1 MRELTDIA
9 GRIFGTTSGLIFSKR
24 KDRKTADARHAIIYY
39 LVTNEGANISG
50 AARILNLDH
59 STGHSAIKK
68 VRGLLETSRE
78 FREKYELF
86 FEKAKN
92 RYVTVN
98 DAYEVVLCNT
108 ETNELL
114 GFESMEDAGRHRIL
128 NENTRYCVYEK
139 KEIF

>member
-9 GRIFGTTSGLIFSKR
+9 ARIFGTTSGLIFSKR

-98 DAYEVVLCNT
+98 DAYEIVLCNT

-139 KEIF
+139 KEIV

>member
-9 GRIFGTTSGLIFSKR
+9 AGIFGTTSGLIFSKR
-24 KDRKTADARHAIIYY
+24 KDRNTADARHAIIYY

-78 FREKYELF
+78 FREKYERLSSCLC
-86 FEKAKN
+86 EYIKKGEEP
-92 RYVTVN
+92 YKI
-98 DAYEVVLCNT
+98 VLCDT
-108 ETNELL
+108 MTNELL
-114 GFESMEDAGRHRIL
+114 GFTSMEMADGHIAL
-128 NENTRYCVYEK
+128 NKNKSYCVYEK
-139 KEIF
+139 KEIL

>member
-9 GRIFGTTSGLIFSKR
+9 ARIFGTTSGLIFSKR

-39 LVTNEGANISG
+39 LVTSEGANISG

-59 STGHSAIKK
+59 STGHSSIKK

>member
-9 GRIFGTTSGLIFSKR
+9 AGIFGTTSGLIFSKR

-59 STGHSAIKK
+59 STGHSAIKN
-68 VRGLLETSRE
+68 VRGLLGANRE

-98 DAYEVVLCNT
+98 DAYGIVLCNT

>member
-9 GRIFGTTSGLIFSKR
+9 ARIFGTTSGLIFSKR

-39 LVTNEGANISG
+39 LVTSEGANISG

-59 STGHSAIKK
+59 STGHSAIKN
-68 VRGLLETSRE
+68 VRGLLGTNRE

-86 FEKAKN
+86 FEEAKN

-98 DAYEVVLCNT
+98 DAYEVVLCDAI
-108 ETNELL
+108 TNELF
-114 GFESMEDAGRHRIL
+114 GFVSQEAAERHVDY
-128 NENTRYCVYEK
+128 NKNTSYCVYEK
-139 KEIF
+139 KEIV

>member
-9 GRIFGTTSGLIFSKR
+9 AGIFGTTSGLIFSKR

-39 LVTNEGANISG
+39 LVTSEGANISG

-78 FREKYELF
+78 FREKYERFL
-86 FEKAKN
+86 ERAKD
-92 RYVTVN
+92 RYVTEGS
-98 DAYEVVLCNT
+98 AYEVVLCNAI
-108 ETNELL
+108 TNELF
-114 GFESMEDAGRHRIL
+114 GFVSQEAAERHVDC
-128 NENTRYCVYEK
+128 NKNTSYCVYEK
-139 KEIF
+139 KEIL